1 MSRYVEGLD
10 EVYYASPD
18 PDRLPA
24 ELRAIAKTAVPEEHT
39 HLVVATFLGIVMKAH
54 PERIASWFTELG
66 DLEGVWRTT
75 LHLAV

>member
-24 ELRAIAKTAVPEEHT
+24 ELRAIAKTAVPEST
-39 HLVVATFLGIVMKAH
+39 
-54 PERIASWFTELG
+54 
-66 DLEGVWRTT
+66 RT
-75 LHLAV
+75 LSLRRSSGSS